1 MCPFF
6 SPLINVTLTGAEGA
20 PTEGAPAEAAPEEG
34 APAEEAPAEEGGAAE
49 AAPAEGG
56 DAPSAEEAPAD
67 APAESPAE
75 APAEDAPSE
84 AAPAEGEAAPAP
96 PAEGEAAPVEEG
108 NVHQPHPRRPPSG
121 SPPHGNT
128 PPRSLAA
135 FQLAFAF
142 QFKSLCSNQL
152 PNNSFMYSVQFSS
165 FSLFFLFCSRFYMV
179 SLLIDQCFSF
189 SYGISTSAKLY
200 KVPKICTKYAT

>member
-20 PTEGAPAEAAPEEG
+20 PTEGAPADAAPAEG

-56 DAPSAEEAPAD
+56 DAPSAGEAPAD

-96 PAEGEAAPVEEG
+96 PAEGEAAPAEEG
-108 NVHQPHPRRPPSG
+108 NVHHHTPAPPPAIGVTSTRQHSPPSFSRCLSVG
-121 SPPHGNT
+121 FRLSV
-128 PPRSLAA
+128 
-135 FQLAFAF
+135 Q
-142 QFKSLCSNQL
+142 KSLCSNQL
-152 PNNSFMYSVQFSS
+152 PNNSLMYSVQFSS
-165 FSLFFLFCSRFYMV
+165 FIFLFFSVQDF
-179 SLLIDQCFSF
+179 I
-189 SYGISTSAKLY
+189 
-200 KVPKICTKYAT
+200 